1 MVGKI
6 LIVDDEKNIV
16 DIIAYNLK
24 KEGFETLEAYNGKTG
39 LNLALSELPML
50 VLLDVMMP
58 ELDGF
63 EVCSRIREQSQMPII
78 MLTARVDE
86 VDKVLGLELG
96 ADDYIT
102 KPFGVK
108 ELIARV
114 KANLRR
120 QDLLDKLD
128 KTDKNEN
135 ELGTSEKHKILT
147 FNDLSINLTLFE
159 VIRAGNVIPLT
170 NLEYNLLLYLASNK
184 DSIFTREDLLKHV
197 WGYEYLGD
205 VRTVDVTIRR
215 LRTKLEKNPNEPQYV
230 LTKRSVGYHFTRKY

>member
-1 MVGKI
+1 VGKI

>member
-1 MVGKI
+1 MGKI

-24 KEGFETLEAYNGKTG
+24 KEGYETLEAYDGKTA
-39 LNLALSELPML
+39 LNLALSENPILI
-50 VLLDVMMP
+50 LLDVMMP

-63 EVCSRIREQSQMPII
+63 SVCTEVRKKSQVPII
-78 MLTARVDE
+78 MLTARVE
-86 VDKVLGLELG
+86 EIDKVMGLELG
-96 ADDYIT
+96 ADDYMT

-120 QDLLDKLD
+120 QDLLDETAKPPASP
-128 KTDKNEN
+128 ERPQ
-135 ELGTSEKHKILT
+135 ILT
-147 FNDLSINLTLFE
+147 FKDLTINLTLYE
-159 VIRAGNVIPLT
+159 VIRGGNLIDLT
-170 NLEYNLLLYLASNK
+170 NLEYKLLIHLAINN
-184 DSIFTREDLLKHV
+184 DQIFSREDLLKYV

-215 LRTKLEKNPNEPQYV
+215 LRTKLEEIPDDPQYV
-230 LTKRSVGYHFTRKY
+230 LTKRSVGYYFTRDY

>member
-1 MVGKI
+1 MGKI